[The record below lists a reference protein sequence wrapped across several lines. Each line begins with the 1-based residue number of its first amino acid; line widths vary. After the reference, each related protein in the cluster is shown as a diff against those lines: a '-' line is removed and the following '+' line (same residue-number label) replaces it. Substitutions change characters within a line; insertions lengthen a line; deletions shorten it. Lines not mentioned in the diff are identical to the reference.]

1 MYEKCKFDSWSVPG
15 NPGASSDVADK
26 VLLQEIDAN
35 DYVTILFNPRG
46 LVARLSALAE
56 SGVTTLAVR
65 PVAQDHASRLRLIE
79 QVRGLIDR
87 L

>member
-1 MYEKCKFDSWSVPG
+1 MELARAEVAEPLTT
-15 NPGASSDVADK
+15 SSGGPSTSLIGPEGY
-26 VLLQEIDAN
+26 VLD
-35 DYVTILFNPRG
+35 
-46 LVARLSALAE
+46 RLSALAE

-65 PVAQDHASRLRLIE
+65 PVTQDHAGRLRLIE